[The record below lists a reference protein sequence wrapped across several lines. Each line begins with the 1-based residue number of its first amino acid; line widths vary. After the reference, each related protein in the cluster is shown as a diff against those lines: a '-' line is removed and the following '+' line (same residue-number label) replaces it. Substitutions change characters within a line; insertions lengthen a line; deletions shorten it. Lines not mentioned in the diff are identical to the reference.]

1 MHIKIKKKHYTYSM
15 FTIFPWLCVTIL
27 YSPIFYVLYKTRWE
41 MINYTH
47 AYYILPLA
55 LFITYLKYSH
65 LKKDSKVPE
74 TRTIRIVSFLLLT
87 FSLLLF
93 IIGWRE
99 EYLFIQTITLIP
111 LLFSLTTFLYNKRL
125 TRTLIFPFCYLLLL
139 IPIPIGILDN
149 ITLPMRHIISVLSAN
164 ILTALNYPI
173 TREGLLITMGNHEI
187 FMGAPCS
194 GFRSLITMLSLGL
207 VYIYFNKSKL
217 WKNALLVF
225 LIIPFSLF
233 GNLIRVLALCL
244 ITYYFGEEA
253 GKGFFHNFSGF
264 VVFFIMISCLMLSE
278 KLLNKK

>member
-1 MHIKIKKKHYTYSM
+1 MP
-15 FTIFPWLCVTIL
+15 TIFPWLCVTIL
-27 YSPIFYVLYKTRWE
+27 YSPVFYILYKSRWE

-55 LFITYLKYSH
+55 LFITYLKRSH
-65 LKKDSKVPE
+65 LKKNSKIPE
-74 TRTIRIVSFLLLT
+74 TRTIRIASFLLLT
-87 FSLLLF
+87 FSLFLF

-99 EYLFIQTITLIP
+99 GYLFIQTITIIP
-111 LLFSLTTFLYNKRL
+111 LLLSLTTFLYNRRL
-125 TRTLIFPFCYLLLL
+125 TRILIFPLCYLLLL

-164 ILTALNYPI
+164 ILITLNYPV

-207 VYIYFNKSKL
+207 IYVYFNKSKL

-225 LIIPFSLF
+225 LIIPFSLI

-244 ITYYFGEEA
+244 ITFYFGEEA

-264 VVFFIMISCLMLSE
+264 VVFLIMISCLMASE
-278 KLLNKK
+278 KLLNKNNLS